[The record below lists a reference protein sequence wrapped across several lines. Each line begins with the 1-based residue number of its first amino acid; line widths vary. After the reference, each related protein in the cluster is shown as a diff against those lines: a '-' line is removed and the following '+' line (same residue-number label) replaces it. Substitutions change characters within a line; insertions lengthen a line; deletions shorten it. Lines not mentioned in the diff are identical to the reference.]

1 MKKVLLLCGGRSA
14 EHEISL
20 ISAKGILGALDR
32 TQFSPVLV
40 GVAKDG
46 TWYLEDE
53 KDYYTGEFRADRI
66 ALNTQRPR
74 VTLAPYLSPSRKGR
88 LEVTGQ
94 TGQAAQEFD
103 VVFPILHG
111 QYGEE

>member
-1 MKKVLLLCGGRSA
+1 MKKVLILCGGRSA

-20 ISAKGILGALDR
+20 ISAKGILGALER
-32 TQFSPVLV
+32 SKYQPILV

-53 KDYYTGEFRADRI
+53 KDYYVGEFRADKIR
-66 ALNTQRPR
+66 LNEKKSK
-74 VTLAPYLSPSRKGR
+74 VTLAPYLTAARQGI
-88 LEVTGQ
+88 LQVMGGQ
-94 TGQAAQEFD
+94 TIEFD

-111 QYGEE
+111 